1 MQKHEVALEREVAE
15 HLWTSVPSIAV
26 AHLIAIKP
34 VKVSG
39 LPRQEGGVSSG
50 LSVWPAWHHEC
61 G

>member
-15 HLWTSVPSIAV
+15 HLWTSAPSIAV
-26 AHLIAIKP
+26 AHPIAIKP

-39 LPRQEGGVSSG
+39 LPRQEGVVSSG
-50 LSVWPAWHHEC
+50 LSVWLVWHRDR